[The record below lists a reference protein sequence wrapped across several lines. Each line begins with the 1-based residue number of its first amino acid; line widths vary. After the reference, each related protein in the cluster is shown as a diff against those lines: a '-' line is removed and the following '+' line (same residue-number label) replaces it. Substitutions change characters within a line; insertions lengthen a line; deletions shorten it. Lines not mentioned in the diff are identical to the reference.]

1 MACLFL
7 VGASTD
13 AAEVRIESSILTIS
27 ESAQVPAPH
36 AGVLREVRVREGM
49 RLKRG
54 EAIARIDAR
63 EQAMHADVV
72 RQDLEAAR
80 LESQSDIRVRLAK
93 KENKVAEAELQ
104 RATSVNDELPNT
116 VSAKEVDRLRL
127 ALERTELE
135 IEHAG
140 FENDLLKSKLKRIE
154 ADLALAQHLVD
165 RMQIASPV
173 AGVVA
178 EVHKRTG
185 EWVDAG
191 EPIARVVRVDR
202 LRIEGFVGVAEAL
215 SGLVGRPVSI
225 EARLPDGAIIPASG
239 QVVFVS
245 PEAEPVD
252 AKVRFWAEI
261 DNRDYR
267 LRPGL
272 TARVVIHESAE
283 SSTAAKRRGDQE

>member
-1 MACLFL
+1 
-7 VGASTD
+7 
-13 AAEVRIESSILTIS
+13 
-27 ESAQVPAPH
+27 
-36 AGVLREVRVREGM
+36 M
-49 RLKRG
+49 RLAEG
-54 EAIARIDAR
+54 GAIALIDDR
-63 EQAMHADVV
+63 EQTMHADVV
-72 RQDLEAAR
+72 RQDLSVAR
-80 LESQSDIRVRLAK
+80 QESQSDIRVRLAK

-104 RATSVNDELPNT
+104 RATSVNADLPNT

-140 FENDLLKSKLKRIE
+140 FEQDLLAAKLKRME

-165 RMQIASPV
+165 RMKIVSPL

-178 EVHKRTG
+178 EVHKHTG

-202 LRIEGFVGVAEAL
+202 LRVEGYVGVADAL
-215 SGLVGRPVSI
+215 AGLVGRPVTI
-225 EARLPDGAIIPASG
+225 QARLPDGSSTSATG

-261 DNRDYR
+261 DNRAYR

-272 TARVVIHESAE
+272 TASVVIHSESD
-283 SSTAAKRRGDQE
+283 TAATANGQRSLSKE